1 MLSTYL
7 YELITNCLL
16 LQIFLQV
23 QGIPSPLFQTQG
35 YRRLYSIYRCFLQ
48 ISIFEISN
56 SSKFMNKNVNLKYT
70 INDQLLKQNQS
81 YTSVMY
87 KNLLLITYGL
97 IIYQTLHMV
106 SQAKIL
112 NSYMFQALLCLWDCG
127 WKNSN
132 YHCSQEHI
140 NQ

>member
-1 MLSTYL
+1 
-7 YELITNCLL
+7 
-16 LQIFLQV
+16 
-23 QGIPSPLFQTQG
+23 
-35 YRRLYSIYRCFLQ
+35 
-48 ISIFEISN
+48 
-56 SSKFMNKNVNLKYT
+56 MNKNVNLKYT

-112 NSYMFQALLCLWDCG
+112 NSYMF
-127 WKNSN
+127 
-132 YHCSQEHI
+132 
-140 NQ
+140 